1 MSSTLIPQIVQS
13 QTTRTGGGDVVLTT
27 VPTQQIGFGNISFD
41 PRSLSQEQQ
50 LCAASCDK
58 PLPRTQ
64 DEIVECLKTC
74 GALRIFERDT
84 EGQRPSNFTGITG
97 APFVDPQP
105 QVCSQMNKYLLIG
118 GVSLATLMVLMMV
131 NKRNPRLP
139 F

>member
-13 QTTRTGGGDVVLTT
+13 QTTRAPGGDVLLTT
-27 VPTQQIGFGNISFD
+27 VPTQQIGFGNISYD
-41 PRSLSQEQQ
+41 PRSLSYEQQ
-50 LCAASCDK
+50 LCAAACDK

-84 EGQRPSNFTGITG
+84 EGQRPQNFAGVTP
-97 APFVDPQP
+97 APFTDPQP

-118 GVSLATLMVLMMV
+118 GVSLATLAILSMV
-131 NKRNPRLP
+131 NRRAPEVP